1 MENNENQFNPI
12 ARAREKANL
21 SKNGTGENP
30 MEEKEELVMEK
41 PEEKAP
47 EQTEPVAGELNTENV
62 VDAKIVPE
70 EPKHKNVRIINSNDV
85 VIAPSDVQE
94 SRKYAWL
101 AYILFFI
108 PLLINRH
115 NEYVRHNVNEGLE
128 IFIVDVIASVLLIL
142 NAVINTTNLVL
153 DGLLLVG
160 SIIGIGLLILTTIT
174 KIYMI
179 IISALGKKVNTPWFW
194 NIRMIP

>member
-21 SKNGTGENP
+21 SKTQTGETP
-30 MEEKEELVMEK
+30 TTEEKFI
-41 PEEKAP
+41 KAEP
-47 EQTEPVAGELNTENV
+47 FDTENVVVEPVAGELNTENV

-70 EPKHKNVRIINSNDV
+70 EPKQKKLRIINSNDI
-85 VIAPSDVQE
+85 VISPDEVQE
-94 SRKYAWL
+94 GKKIAWL

-108 PLLINRH
+108 PLFIKRN
-115 NEYVRHNVNEGLE
+115 NGFVRHNVNEGLE

-142 NAVINTTNLVL
+142 NAVIKTTSVFW

-160 SIIGIGLLILTTIT
+160 SVIGIALLILTTIT

-179 IISALGKKVNTPWFW
+179 IISLLGKKVNTPWFW
-194 NIRMIP
+194 NIRMIS